1 MADSGENPLA
11 LTPKQ
16 ARAIPALMCA
26 RNVAD
31 AAKAANVAERT
42 LYRWLG
48 DPVFRLRLNEA
59 EGEAIDTATRRLLQL
74 QDPAIDALDTILQDP
89 EAAPTV
95 RLRAATAVLDY
106 LIRLRE
112 LRNVEARLLALEAAQ
127 AIEAGGGNE

>member
-1 MADSGENPLA
+1 MSENGENPLA

-16 ARAIPALMCA
+16 SRAIPALMTA
-26 RNVAD
+26 RNVGE

-48 DPVFRLRLNEA
+48 DPAFRLRLNEA

-74 QDPAIDALDTILQDP
+74 QDPAIDALSDVLQDP
-89 EAAPTV
+89 GTSPTA

-106 LIRLRE
+106 LIKLRE
-112 LRNVEARLLALEAAQ
+112 LRNIEARLLALEAAQ
-127 AIEAGGGNE
+127 AMERGHNE

>member
-1 MADSGENPLA
+1 MSDSGENSIA

-16 ARAIPALMCA
+16 ARAIPALMSA

-48 DPVFRLRLNEA
+48 DPTFRLRLNEA

-74 QDPAIDALDTILQDP
+74 QDPAVDALGAILKDPDTT
-89 EAAPTV
+89 PTV

-127 AIEAGGGNE
+127 IMDGGQSE